1 MQVLANLF
9 VINLRSH
16 FKHKK
21 ISPNRWFAVVPRH
34 IARDPTIGF
43 SYNFP
48 DCKMTIR
55 RIICACLG
63 EFLCAKFEISLQ
75 AQENS
80 AVGQES
86 LSDKSRVT
94 IR

>member
-34 IARDPTIGF
+34 IAR
-43 SYNFP
+43 